1 MSPSIPP
8 VPETPE
14 TLRWTAKRKAAL
26 VLDLIRGK
34 TTAAEASRQ
43 HGLTVQEID
52 SWREDFITQG
62 TEAMRSH
69 PRDIQAQWD
78 AKEKDLLAKVGEL
91 TLAVDI
97 LKKTHRILGKDLPEG
112 FS

>member
-1 MSPSIPP
+1 MSNPT
-8 VPETPE
+8 TPAAD
-14 TLRWTAKRKAAL
+14 TPDNLRWTAKRKAAL

-43 HGLTVQEID
+43 HGLTVQEIE
-52 SWREDFITQG
+52 SWREDFLAQG

-69 PRDIQAQWD
+69 PRDRQAQWE
-78 AKEKDLLAKVGEL
+78 AKEKELLAKVGEL

>member
-1 MSPSIPP
+1 MNPAPQAP
-8 VPETPE
+8 ADTPD
-14 TLRWTAKRKAAL
+14 TQRWTAKRKAAL
-26 VLDLIRGK
+26 VLDLIKGK
-34 TTAAEASRQ
+34 ATVSEVSRQ
-43 HGLTVQEID
+43 HGLTVQEIE

-69 PRDIQAQWD
+69 PRDLQAQWE